1 MDVTI
6 CGNAFV
12 LISLLELVHVQN
24 MLSMAMFAFLMWL

>member
-24 MLSMAMFAFLMWL
+24 MLSMFAFLMWL